1 MSNKNLLIALG
12 DSWTEG
18 VGCYTDEIVSKYKS
32 NKITKDQA
40 FNLGRQYFNLN
51 SWPTILSKLLNF
63 DVINLG
69 RAGASN
75 SAMAKLLINEHDKNY
90 KNNYENV
97 YVIFL
102 ISEPARI
109 SFYSDKKVQSWQPS
123 GNPVDPI
130 MEVYIKNIMHS
141 DYDTNMESIFSLK
154 SINYY
159 CQAKGYKFFYGSAF
173 YNIDS
178 SLNSLFNLPDQN
190 FHNFMKEQSMIHIVN
205 TSQLKSQ
212 LECGH
217 PNQKG
222 YNVIANKIHNIMVE
236 NKWI

>member
-1 MSNKNLLIALG
+1 MPNKNLLIALG

-32 NKITKDQA
+32 DKITKDEA
-40 FNLGRQYFNLN
+40 FNLGRQHFNLN
-51 SWPTILSKLLNF
+51 SWPTVLSELLNF

-69 RAGASN
+69 LAGSSN
-75 SAMAKLLINEHDKNY
+75 SAMSKLLINEYDINY
-90 KNNYENV
+90 KDDYENV

-109 SFYSDKKVQSWQPS
+109 SFYSDKKIQSWQPS
-123 GNPVDPI
+123 GNPIDPI
-130 MEVYIKNIMHS
+130 MEIYIKEIMHS
-141 DYDTNMESIFSLK
+141 NYDIDMESVFALK
-154 SINYY
+154 TINYY

-173 YNIDS
+173 YNVSS
-178 SLNSLFNLPDQN
+178 SLNTLFNLPNQN

-205 TSQLKSQ
+205 THELKSQ

-222 YNVIANKIHNIMVE
+222 YNVIANKMHSIIVE